1 MTDVRKYLVLAF
13 RTAAYDPA
21 VGEPHRQFL
30 GELRTRGMLQ
40 ESGPFT
46 DGTGGAYIVLAE
58 SRAAAEAVV
67 FTDPLHTT
75 GAAGL
80 TVYEWEITG

>member
-1 MTDVRKYLVLAF
+1 MRKYLVLAI
-13 RTAAYDPA
+13 RTRAYDPA

-30 GELRTRGMLQ
+30 VDLRARGMLQ

-46 DGTGGAYIVLAE
+46 DSTGGAYIVLAE
-58 SRAAAEAVV
+58 SRPAAEAVV

-75 GAAGL
+75 GAAEL

>member
-1 MTDVRKYLVLAF
+1 MRKYLVLAL
-13 RTAAYDPA
+13 RAPAYDPA

-30 GELRTRGMLQ
+30 DGLRAQGMLQ
-40 ESGPFT
+40 EAGPFT
-46 DGTGGAYIVLAE
+46 DGTGGAYIVLAD

-67 FTDPLHTT
+67 FTDPLHTS
-75 GAAGL
+75 GSSEL